1 MFAALYVL
9 CRLLLA
15 ALVDLRRPDA
25 TLRMELLILRHQLH
39 VLERQVAKPHWR
51 RADRLLLTSLSRRV
65 PRSAWSSFLVGPDT
79 LLRWHRD
86 LVRHKW
92 GLFSRRPRRG
102 RPRLLP
108 DHCHLILRLARE
120 NPRWG
125 YRRIQGELLK
135 LGLRCSHE
143 TIRAVLRRHDLPPA
157 PQRGRSTWRQFLR
170 QHAQQILATDF
181 FTVETVWLKT
191 LYVLFFIEIGSRRVH
206 FAGCTAHPTGNWVV
220 QQARHLAWRI
230 QDGELRPRFLLRDRD
245 TKFTTGFDEVLRT
258 EGVQIIKTPF
268 RAPRANSFAERW
280 VGTVRREALDHLLIF
295 GRRHLTHVMTE
306 FVGHYN
312 EARPHQSL
320 RQRAPC
326 HLKPTLV
333 PVDGRVIR
341 RDRLGGLLHEYC
353 RAAA

>member
-1 MFAALYVL
+1 MPPSRLWPSLRPIQRRGGTCGVKKCRSGAPADLKRSSSMTFAALYVL

-39 VLERQVAKPHWR
+39 MLERQVAKPQWR

-79 LLRWHRD
+79 LLRWLRD

-102 RPRLLP
+102 RPRLRTE
-108 DHCHLILRLARE
+108 HGELILRLGRE

-157 PQRGRSTWRQFLR
+157 PQPG
-170 QHAQQILATDF
+170 
-181 FTVETVWLKT
+181 
-191 LYVLFFIEIGSRRVH
+191 
-206 FAGCTAHPTGNWVV
+206 
-220 QQARHLAWRI
+220 
-230 QDGELRPRFLLRDRD
+230 
-245 TKFTTGFDEVLRT
+245 
-258 EGVQIIKTPF
+258 
-268 RAPRANSFAERW
+268 
-280 VGTVRREALDHLLIF
+280 
-295 GRRHLTHVMTE
+295 
-306 FVGHYN
+306 
-312 EARPHQSL
+312 
-320 RQRAPC
+320 
-326 HLKPTLV
+326 
-333 PVDGRVIR
+333 
-341 RDRLGGLLHEYC
+341 
-353 RAAA
+353 